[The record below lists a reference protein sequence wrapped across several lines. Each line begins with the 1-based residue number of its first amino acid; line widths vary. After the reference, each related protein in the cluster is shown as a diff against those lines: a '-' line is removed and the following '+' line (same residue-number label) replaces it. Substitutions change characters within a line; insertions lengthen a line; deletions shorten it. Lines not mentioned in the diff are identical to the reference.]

1 MLVLFLILF
10 FSFRGSSLYSRVAAD
25 HNRPPVLS
33 HSRQVVNVLAG
44 IGDLNAVDK
53 MGRSALSFARSMG
66 RTEAERIL
74 LAHGARPAPVA
85 AVNGSTYQ

>member
-1 MLVLFLILF
+1 
-10 FSFRGSSLYSRVAAD
+10 
-25 HNRPPVLS
+25 
-33 HSRQVVNVLAG
+33 VVNVLAG